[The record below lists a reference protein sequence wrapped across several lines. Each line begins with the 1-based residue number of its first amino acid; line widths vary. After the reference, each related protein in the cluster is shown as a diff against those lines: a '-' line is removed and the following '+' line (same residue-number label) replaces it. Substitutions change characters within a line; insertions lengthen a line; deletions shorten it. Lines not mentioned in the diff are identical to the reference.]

1 MARIAGVE
9 LPPTKK
15 IEYAL
20 PYLYGIG
27 LAQSRHIILEA
38 KVDPNIR
45 VKDLSEA
52 EVTRLREAL
61 ERLRLPV
68 EGEARRIVTQNIKRL
83 QEIGSYRG
91 IRHKKNLPVRGQRT
105 RSNARTRRGKKKTI
119 GGMKRTLQKT

>member
-9 LPPTKK
+9 LPPNKK
-15 IEYAL
+15 VEYAL

-27 LAQSRHIILEA
+27 SAQSRRIISEA

-52 EVTRLREAL
+52 EVTRLRETL

-91 IRHKKNLPVRGQRT
+91 TRHKKNLPVRGQRT

>member
-20 PYLYGIG
+20 PYLYGVG
-27 LAQSRHIILEA
+27 LPQSRHIILEA

-52 EVTRLREAL
+52 EVTRLRETL